1 MLVNATLEGEQGMD
15 REAVLYNFYLALK
28 SKQATK
34 ENEEHSFRI
43 IFGRFVQD
51 LR

>member
-15 REAVLYNFYLALK
+15 REAVLYDFDLALK
-28 SKQATK
+28 SKQALE
-34 ENEEHSFRI
+34 ENEEHPIRI